1 MSLTKILAV
10 LLAALAFVACEEEPD
25 TPLAHLY
32 PIDYINDPLDFD
44 GDTLDVIHHCPT
56 VVDSGYYVVS
66 NKRDFDRYFSEGK
79 YDVDIDFDV
88 NNAVIINGTSN
99 YGVAFAKV
107 RIDETDGAYK
117 YEVLRD
123 LKIASSFDVT
133 PYLVECRTY
142 SIGVIEFFFCNTLTI
157 DESDKLISPQSSLHI
172 LYDLFGKQMV
182 SPIYEIPLT
191 RQLK

>member
-44 GDTLDVIHHCPT
+44 GDTLDVIHHYPS
-56 VVDSGYYVVS
+56 VIDSGYYVVS

-79 YDVDIDFDV
+79 HDVDIDFDA

-107 RIDETDGAYK
+107 RIDETTDGNYRLDVFIKQNMLCVMERWCIVYPVPKSMTYK
-117 YEVLRD
+117 NT
-123 LKIASSFDVT
+123 K
-133 PYLVECRTY
+133 
-142 SIGVIEFFFCNTLTI
+142 CNAHYVR
-157 DESDKLISPQSSLHI
+157 S
-172 LYDLFGKQMV
+172 Y
-182 SPIYEIPLT
+182 
-191 RQLK
+191 